1 MFLNQHL
8 RLRRAHGCRVWKM
21 RVRIGSDPAPFM
33 DMQMEKIWLNAYPK
47 GVPAEINT
55 DRYRSLNDIIEH
67 SCSKYRQLPAF
78 ANMGVSLSYGDLDG
92 KSTAFAAYLQHA
104 TGLQRGDRVAIM
116 LPNILQYPV
125 ALFGILRAGLV
136 AVNVNPLYTAP
147 ELDHQ
152 LNDCG
157 AKAIIVLE
165 NFAGKLERILADT
178 AVRTVIT
185 TQIGDLFPFPK
196 SVLANLVIK
205 RIKRLVPRWNI
216 PSALSFKRVLRL
228 GTSLRFENVRL
239 NRDDVAFLQYTGG
252 TTGVAKGAVLTHG
265 NVVANMEQASAW
277 MAPMTE
283 EGSEIVITA
292 LPLYHIFSLTIN
304 CLTFMKIGACNV
316 LITNP
321 RDFPGFVAELR
332 KVKFSIITGVNTLF
346 NALLNTP
353 GFDRLD
359 FTSLKIAVGGAM
371 PVQRAVA
378 ESWKAVTGVPLL
390 EGYGLSEASP
400 AVCVNPLSNT
410 DYNGS
415 IGLPLPS
422 TEVAIFDEHGNTLA
436 AGEVGEVCVRGPQ
449 VMRGYWERP
458 EETAKVIC
466 EDGWLHT
473 GDMGYM
479 DKEGYVYIRD
489 RKKDMIL
496 VSGFNVYPTEI
507 EDVVVAHDGVL
518 EAAAIGVPDAR
529 SGEAVKLFVVRRDP
543 ELTAERILAH
553 CRQNLAAYKIPEHI
567 EFRHELPKSNVGKI
581 LRRALR
587 EEESKDPNTS
597 PKGPATLDQG
607 S

>member
-1 MFLNQHL
+1 
-8 RLRRAHGCRVWKM
+8 
-21 RVRIGSDPAPFM
+21 
-33 DMQMEKIWLNAYPK
+33 MEKIWLKTYPK
-47 GVPAEINT
+47 GVPAEIDV

-67 SCSKYRQLPAF
+67 SCSKYRQCPAF
-78 ANMGVSLSYGDLDG
+78 INMGVSLSYGDLDRQ
-92 KSTAFAAYLQHA
+92 SRAFAAYLQHA

-125 ALFGILRAGLV
+125 VLFGVLRAGLV
-136 AVNVNPLYTAP
+136 AVNVNPLYTAR

-152 LNDCG
+152 LNDSG

-165 NFAGKLERILADT
+165 NFAGTLEHIVADT
-178 AVRTVIT
+178 ALKTVIT

-196 SVLANLVIK
+196 SVLVNFVVKHIK
-205 RIKRLVPRWNI
+205 KLVPRWSI
-216 PSALSFKRVLRL
+216 PSALSFKKVMRL
-228 GTSLRFENVRL
+228 GTSLRFDNVHL
-239 NRDDVAFLQYTGG
+239 NHDDVAFLQYTGG

-265 NVVANMEQASAW
+265 NMVANMEQASAW

-283 EGSEIVITA
+283 EGTEIVITA

-304 CLTFMKIGACNV
+304 CLTFMKVGACNV

-321 RDFPGFVAELR
+321 QDFPGFVAELR
-332 KVKFSIITGVNTLF
+332 KVKFSVITGVNTLF
-346 NALLNTP
+346 NALLNTQ
-353 GFDRLD
+353 GFDQLD

-371 PVQRAVA
+371 AVQRAVA

-422 TEVAIFDEHGNTLA
+422 TDVAIFDEQGHTLA
-436 AGEVGEVCVRGPQ
+436 PGEVGEICIRGPQ
-449 VMRGYWERP
+449 VMRGYWQRP
-458 EETAKVIC
+458 EETAKVIS
-466 EDGWLHT
+466 EDGWLRT
-473 GDMGYM
+473 GDIGHM
-479 DKEGYVYIRD
+479 DKEGYVYIED

-496 VSGFNVYPTEI
+496 VSGFNVYPNEI

-518 EAAAIGVPDAR
+518 EAAAIGVPNAR

-543 ELTAERILAH
+543 ELTTERILAY
-553 CRQNLAAYKIPEHI
+553 CRQNLAAYKIPKHI

-587 EEESKDPNTS
+587 EQESKNPSTS
-597 PKGPATLDQG
+597 PTDPATPDQE